1 MLQAEGAIEYS
12 RGAWEMKSVKRS
24 VVNANDDGAVLLCC
38 W

>member
-1 MLQAEGAIEYS
+1 MLQAEGATEYS
-12 RGAWEMKSVKRS
+12 MGLGDETVKSS